1 MLHGYDI
8 KITDEDLNDSDK
20 EEKKLDWTEEAFSFI
35 NEVIFGIEREVYK
48 KGLENSEIKNKLKES
63 SGMLIGSRLLEF
75 YLTQVY
81 RQLVEKSND
90 IVLARFI
97 KMGQICDEKPIFM
110 LNLVSNVINKVY
122 PMMPRSKLNTENE
135 NKYNESVLQVLLVM
149 KNYIVTDLK
158 DYLKKLKE
166 AKKNM
171 KQEELDIMEG
181 KMKIPK

>member
-8 KITDEDLNDSDK
+8 KITDDDLDDCDK
-20 EEKKLDWTEEAFSFI
+20 ENQNDWTEDAFSFI

-48 KGLENSEIKNKLKES
+48 KGLENSEIKKKLQET

-90 IVLARFI
+90 IVLARFV
-97 KMGQICDEKPIFM
+97 KMGNICDEKPIFM

-122 PMMPRSKLNTENE
+122 PMMPRSKLNPESE
-135 NKYNESVLQVLLVM
+135 SKYSESVLQVLLVM

-166 AKKNM
+166 AKKTM
-171 KQEELDIMEG
+171 KKEEIDIMEG
-181 KMKIPK
+181 KMKFKDK